1 MWTEPEMTAPETA
14 EQENER
20 VPRRGFLKLLLGRFA
35 AASGVIVLL
44 AILFKRFF
52 YPSVSYQKS
61 RAFKAGFPIDYH
73 PGKVDER
80 YKGNYGVF
88 IVRSS
93 PEEGNY
99 IFALSARCAHLGCM
113 VNYNKLGDEFVCP
126 CHGSRYKK
134 DGVNFSGP
142 ATRPL
147 DLVSIFFGEDG
158 SIMVDA
164 DRVDRRKSA
173 AEKVADKD
181 GFYLAL

>member
-1 MWTEPEMTAPETA
+1 MTESETQ
-14 EQENER
+14 EQKNQR
-20 VPRRGFLKLLLGRFA
+20 LPRRSFLKLLFTRFA
-35 AASGVIVLL
+35 ALSVVILLL
-44 AILFKRFF
+44 AALFKKFL
-52 YPSVSYQKS
+52 YPSTSYQKS
-61 RAFKAGFPIDYH
+61 KAFRAGFPIDYH

-80 YKGNYGVF
+80 YKGTCGVF

-99 IFALSARCAHLGCM
+99 LFALSARCTHLGCM
-113 VNYNKLGDEFVCP
+113 VNYNRLGDEFVCP

-147 DLVSIFFGEDG
+147 DLVSISFGEDG
-158 SIMVDA
+158 SIMIDA
-164 DRVDRRKSA
+164 DRVHRRKSA
-173 AEKVADKD
+173 TEKVTEKD